1 MMGYEKRFHS
11 STANFGS
18 LLFNIGTKK
27 PQSLA
32 LRSISLFFSSLSD
45 YFLTVESAFAESAF
59 AESECALSCCIE
71 STAES

>member
-1 MMGYEKRFHS
+1 MMGYEKKIHS
-11 STANFGS
+11 STTNFGS
-18 LLFNIGTKK
+18 LLFKMGTKK

-32 LRSISLFFSSLSD
+32 PRLISLFFSSLSD

-59 AESECALSCCIE
+59 AESACVLSCFIE